1 MTGVISTFYKHCW
14 AYLPNKVYMPRVIKL
29 GGDVKMMLD
38 VRGLKAPQP
47 AVMIIESLGK
57 LKTGETLEV
66 IGDKPFVDMIPK
78 LEEAGYEV
86 EVKEVGGFFVLRVTK
101 TEDSKELN
109 VEVKECDDKL
119 EGITEDTNVAKLLK
133 AYPGSLKI
141 LVKYGFSPLENPVMR
156 KTLART
162 ITLKDAKRLIGM
174 SDEKFRE
181 MMEEL
186 RALEK
191 P

>member
-1 MTGVISTFYKHCW
+1 
-14 AYLPNKVYMPRVIKL
+14 
-29 GGDVKMMLD
+29 MMLD
-38 VRGLKAPQP
+38 VRGLQPPQP
-47 AVMIIESLGK
+47 AVMIIEALGK

-78 LEEAGYEV
+78 LEEAGYAI

-101 TEDSKELN
+101 TESSKELSM
-109 VEVKECDDKL
+109 EIKECDEELK
-119 EGITEDTNVAKLLK
+119 EITEDTNVAKLLK
-133 AYPGSLKI
+133 AYPESLKI

-162 ITLKDAKRLIGM
+162 ITLKGAKRLIGM

-186 RALEK
+186 KALERK
-191 P
+191 

>member
-1 MTGVISTFYKHCW
+1 MTGVISIAYKHSW
-14 AYLPNKVYMPRVIKL
+14 ADLPNKVYMPCVIKWD
-29 GGDVKMMLD
+29 GDVKMMLD

-66 IGDKPFVDMIPK
+66 LGDKPFVDILPK
-78 LEEAGYEV
+78 LEEAGYKV
-86 EVKEVGGFFVLRVTK
+86 EVKEVSGFFVLRVTK
-101 TEDSKELN
+101 TEDSKELSM
-109 VEVKECDDKL
+109 EVKECDDKL

-133 AYPGSLKI
+133 AYPESLKI

-162 ITLKDAKRLIGM
+162 ITLRGAKKLLGM

-181 MMEEL
+181 MMAEL
-186 RALEK
+186 RTLEK
-191 P
+191 S

>member
-1 MTGVISTFYKHCW
+1 M
-14 AYLPNKVYMPRVIKL
+14 PNKVYMTRVIKSV
-29 GGDVKMMLD
+29 GDVKMMLD

-47 AVMIIESLGK
+47 AVMIIESLGR

-66 IGDKPFVDMIPK
+66 IGDKPFMDILPK
-78 LEEAGYEV
+78 LEEAGYAV
-86 EVKEVGGFFVLRVTK
+86 EVKEVSGFFVLRVTK
-101 TEDSKELN
+101 KEDSKELSM
-109 VEVKECDDKL
+109 EVKECDDKL

-133 AYPGSLKI
+133 AYPESLKI

-162 ITLKDAKRLIGM
+162 ITLKGAKKLLGM
-174 SDEKFRE
+174 SDERFKE
-181 MMEEL
+181 MMAEL
-186 RALEK
+186 KALEK

>member
-1 MTGVISTFYKHCW
+1 
-14 AYLPNKVYMPRVIKL
+14 MPRVIKW

-47 AVMIIESLGK
+47 ALMIIESLGK

-78 LEEAGYEV
+78 LEEAGYKV
-86 EVKEVGGFFVLRVTK
+86 EVKEVSGFFVLRATK
-101 TEDSKELN
+101 TADSKELN
-109 VEVKECDDKL
+109 MEVKECDDKL
-119 EGITEDTNVAKLLK
+119 DEITEDTNVAKLLK
-133 AYPGSLKI
+133 AYPESLKI

-162 ITLKDAKRLIGM
+162 ITLKGAKKLLGM
-174 SDEKFRE
+174 SDDRFRE
-181 MMEEL
+181 MMAEL
-186 RALEK
+186 KALEK